1 MTEKTSQDEKV
12 TEKTSLNVYG
22 MTCALCTVTIEE
34 KLKKMDGVTQATV
47 SYASEKAKIEYDP
60 SIIEMPK
67 IIQAIE
73 NSGFSVEESSEAAN
87 RIGRSKSEEARIR
100 LRNLVIISAVLC
112 LPLLYIML
120 LDSWDYLV
128 EAIAPNRVYQL
139 MPFVVYLRQHATF
152 INNWQFQL
160 FVATIV
166 QFVIGFRFYR
176 NSYYA
181 LRAGKTN
188 MDLLVAIGTTAAY
201 FLSLY
206 RATLGRPLNYLPMK
220 SIFGEYPVMNNT
232 YFEVSTVIITL
243 VLLGKYIEMLAK
255 SRTSSAMQA
264 LMSLKPKTARVIRE
278 DVEIDIPI
286 EQVLVGD
293 LIIVR
298 PGEKIP
304 VDGTIVDGY
313 SSVDESMITGES
325 IPVDKKVKDKVIG
338 ASINKNGTFK
348 FVATKIGEETVLAN
362 IIKMVEDAQNS
373 KAPIQKIAD
382 TASGYFITFVLLAAV
397 ITFDVWFFFILGH
410 NVNYLVKPILFAVSV
425 LVVSCPCAL
434 GLATPTAIMV
444 GMGMGA
450 KRGILIKNGE
460 KLEEACKINTI
471 VFDKTGTITTGKIE
485 VSDIILMEKPKET
498 VGNVRIN
505 DANLEAE
512 ATLHAN
518 FETESRFQAEI
529 SLKESQELNR
539 EKSKFLLLAARAEK
553 KSEHPLGVAI
563 YEKGKSTLSQ
573 SALNESVIEA
583 ESFGVES
590 LSKIELE
597 DPEQFEAMPGYGI
610 SAIVDGKSVLIGTED
625 FLASHQ
631 VDLVLLQ
638 GRQIPLQENG
648 KTVIFMAVDK
658 ELKALFGLRDQVR
671 ESAARAISN
680 LANMG
685 IEVCMITGDNE
696 ITARAVAGQVGIER
710 VIAQVLP
717 ENKAKEVEKLKTEGR
732 IVGMVGDG
740 INDAPALAASN
751 CGFAIG
757 TGTDVAIETAD
768 IILLRDDLN
777 TIPEAIQ
784 LSKRTMSKIK
794 QNLFWAFIYNVVGI
808 PFAALGHLN
817 PIIAAA
823 AMSMS
828 SISVVFNSLS
838 IKRFKPKLI
847 GNRK

>member
-1 MTEKTSQDEKV
+1 MTEETSLGAKV

-47 SYASEKAKIEYDP
+47 SYASEKAKIEFDP

-67 IIQAIE
+67 IIKAIE
-73 NSGFSVEESSEAAN
+73 NSGFSVEESSEAVN

-100 LRNLVIISAVLC
+100 LRNLVIISSVLC

-166 QFVIGFRFYR
+166 QFIIGFRFYR

-206 RATLGRPLNYLPMK
+206 RATLGRPFNYLPMK

-243 VLLGKYIEMLAK
+243 VLLGKYLEMLAK

-286 EQVLVGD
+286 EQVIVGD

-304 VDGTIVDGY
+304 VDGTIADGY

-348 FVATKIGEETVLAN
+348 FRATKIGEDTVLAN

-382 TASGYFITFVLLAAV
+382 TASGYFITFVMLAAV

-410 NVNYLVKPILFAVSV
+410 NSHYLVKPILFAVSV

-471 VFDKTGTITTGKIE
+471 IFDKTGTITTGKIE
-485 VSDIILMEKPKET
+485 VSDIILLENPQEVLENGKT
-498 VGNVRIN
+498 LYANVRLNDASSENTDTIMTENPEEMLKNGQTLDVNARIN
-505 DANLEAE
+505 DANLENSDVHRI
-512 ATLHAN
+512 L
-518 FETESRFQAEI
+518 I
-529 SLKESQELNR
+529 
-539 EKSKFLLLAARAEK
+539 LAARAEK

-563 YEKGKSTLSQ
+563 YEKGKSTLGINDL
-573 SALNESVIEA
+573 A
-583 ESFGVES
+583 
-590 LSKIELE
+590 

-610 SAIVDGKSVLIGTED
+610 SAVVDGKSVLIGTED

-631 VDLVLLQ
+631 VDLAILE

-671 ESAARAISN
+671 ESAASAISN

-685 IEVCMITGDNE
+685 IEVCIITGDNE
-696 ITARAVAGQVGIER
+696 ITARAVASQVGIAK

-717 ENKAKEVEKLKTEGR
+717 QNKALEVEKLKSDGR

-740 INDAPALAASN
+740 INDAPALAAAN

-777 TIPEAIQ
+777 TVPEAIQ
-784 LSKRTMSKIK
+784 LSKRTMNKIK
-794 QNLFWAFIYNVVGI
+794 QNLFWAFIYNIVGI

-828 SISVVFNSLS
+828 SISVVLNSLS
-838 IKRFKPKLI
+838 IKRFKPKMRQIKL
-847 GNRK
+847 